1 MSGALL
7 RGVRFPPVTGQG
19 WGWVEGGDVLEQS
32 LRALLLTVPG
42 ERIARPDYGAGL
54 RRFLFAPAS
63 VETRARIAKAIEDA
77 VARDEPRVSLVAVDI
92 EPDPARPTLLFV
104 TLRWRPKDG
113 IDERLLAFPMRLDPE
128 ASA

>member
-1 MSGALL
+1 MSGGTL
-7 RGVRFPPVTGQG
+7 RGLRFPPVTGQG
-19 WGWVEGGDVLEQS
+19 WGWVERGDALEQS

-77 VARDEPRVSLVAVDI
+77 VARDEPRVSLLAVEI
-92 EPDPARPTLLFV
+92 EPDATRPALLFV

-113 IDERLLAFPMRLDPE
+113 LDERLLAFPMQLDPE
-128 ASA
+128 AVA